1 MAVPWPGTEVPSGF
15 SSSVHY
21 EGQIAAYG
29 SLIAGKWKQSG
40 QLAVSWWWG
49 WASKP
54 GLLVRDVVE
63 FGREKHPRGQRCL
76 FPVPRSCWGGSPA
89 TEGADRHCQETAVGA
104 QDTRPLT
111 WRALTWEIPLSLG
124 KPQVGSSLEEGA
136 LVNSCGSLLPR
147 GSPCHTVI
155 MVTPRLLLS
164 YSQIFKSYFLTCV
177 VFIRSLLF
185 NCHFIFFRFLKLIQ
199 TLTFFF

>member
-1 MAVPWPGTEVPSGF
+1 MAVPWPGIEVPSGF
-15 SSSVHY
+15 SSSVNY

-40 QLAVSWWWG
+40 QLAVSWRWG

-54 GLLVRDVVE
+54 GLLVQDVVE

-89 TEGADRHCQETAVGA
+89 TEGTDRHRQETAAGA
-104 QDTRPLT
+104 QDALP
-111 WRALTWEIPLSLG
+111 LTWEILLSLG
-124 KPQVGSSLEEGA
+124 KPQVGSGLEEGA
-136 LVNSCGSLLPR
+136 LVNSRGPLLPR
-147 GSPCHTVI
+147 GSPCHPVA

-164 YSQIFKSYFLTCV
+164 YSQIFKSYL
-177 VFIRSLLF
+177 
-185 NCHFIFFRFLKLIQ
+185 FIFLN
-199 TLTFFF
+199 